1 MMRYPT
7 MLGAFSLLAHFQVVI
22 AAATTTAPAAP
33 AGTTQCAPHGAVHY
47 LCGMH
52 HPEDLVQVPG
62 TPWILVSGM
71 GGSLPGSPPGGGDLY
86 LLNSKS
92 LRWHPIA
99 EASLQRVQPN
109 PLYGDCAAPD
119 AAQFVTHGLAIRKG
133 EHGRHT
139 LYAVNHGGRE
149 SVEIF
154 SIDARGS
161 EPQLS
166 WTGCAEVKESVWL
179 NSVTP
184 LPGDSFIVT
193 STFDPH
199 DAQARDKMGRGE
211 YAGAVFEWRPGRG
224 YAHYANAA
232 ATGDNGV
239 TTSPDG
245 RWVYFNWFFGHEVLR
260 VAADGSGAPSTVML
274 DFLPDNIGHAPDG
287 SLLVT
292 GQVVDPKNLMGS
304 CSTGDCAH
312 DTKLIRLDPATLR
325 VQVLAQLPA
334 NETYSDG
341 TSAVQVG
348 NTIFM
353 GSYHGDAVAYM
364 KAPH

>member
-1 MMRYPT
+1 MRYPT
-7 MLGAFSLLAHFQVVI
+7 MPAAFSLLALFQVVI
-22 AAATTTAPAAP
+22 AAEAMAAP
-33 AGTTQCAPHGAVHY
+33 SAPTGTKPCAPNGAVHY

-52 HPEDLVQVPG
+52 HPEDLVQIPG

-86 LLNSKS
+86 LLNSKT
-92 LRWHPIA
+92 LRWHSIA
-99 EASLQRVQPN
+99 QAALGRVAHDGK
-109 PLYGDCAAPD
+109 LYGDCPAPD
-119 AAQFVTHGLAIRKG
+119 ATQFVTHGLAIRKG
-133 EHGRHT
+133 EHARHT

-149 SVEIF
+149 SVEVF
-154 SIDARGS
+154 SIDARGG

-166 WTGCAEVKESVWL
+166 WTGCAEIKESVWL

-184 LPGDSFIVT
+184 LPGKGFIVT

-239 TTSPDG
+239 TTSRDG
-245 RWVYFNWFFGHEVLR
+245 RWLYFNWFFGHQVLR
-260 VAADGSGAPSTVML
+260 VAADGSGAPSTVKL

-292 GQVVDPKNLMGS
+292 GQVVDPKELMGN
-304 CSTGDCAH
+304 CSTGTCTH
-312 DTKLIRLDPATLR
+312 DTRLVQLDPVTLQLR
-325 VQVLAQLPA
+325 ELAHLPA
-334 NETYSDG
+334 NDTYSDG

-348 NTIFM
+348 DTIFM
-353 GSYHGDAVAYM
+353 GSYHGDAVAYL

>member
-1 MMRYPT
+1 MRYLNP
-7 MLGAFSLLAHFQVVI
+7 AIQASLVAVLSAPV
-22 AAATTTAPAAP
+22 AALHAASATP
-33 AGTTQCAPHGAVHY
+33 AGTPCAPHGEVHY
-47 LCGMH
+47 LCGLH

-86 LLNSKS
+86 LLNAKT
-92 LRWHPIA
+92 LRWHSIA
-99 EASLQRVQPN
+99 QAALKPEDHRST
-109 PLYGDCAAPD
+109 LYADCAAPD

-133 EHGRHT
+133 EHGRHV

-149 SVEIF
+149 SVEVF

-161 EPQLS
+161 EPRLR
-166 WTGCAEVKESVWL
+166 WRGCAAVKDSVWL

-184 LPGDSFIVT
+184 LPGEGFIVT

-199 DAQARDKMGRGE
+199 DEHARERMGSGL
-211 YAGAVFEWRPGRG
+211 YAGAVYEWQPGRG

-239 TTSPDG
+239 TTSDDG
-245 RWVYFNWFFGHEVLR
+245 RYVYFNWFFGGQVLR
-260 VAADGSGAPSTVML
+260 VARNGNEPPTTVRL

-287 SLLVT
+287 SLFVT
-292 GQVVDPKNLMGS
+292 GQVVDPKALMGG
-304 CSTGDCAH
+304 CSTGNCAH
-312 DTKLIRLDPATLR
+312 DTRLVRLDPASMKAQL
-325 VQVLAQLPA
+325 LAQLPA

-348 NTIFM
+348 DTIFM

-364 KAPH
+364 KAPR